1 MAYFNLI
8 VPVLLAAVLGITI
21 TSGRHREYHWRISF
35 WAVFISLGLLLMDFS
50 EIMSAK
56 IITYNMLGWNPP
68 LGICFAVD
76 LVGYLVMS
84 LVAVTA
90 LAALAISRTEIH
102 KDRKEFYALFLLLF
116 LGLAGASMTGDIFNL
131 FVFFEILSIAS
142 YALVSYSGRVGSVA
156 SSVRFLVMGS
166 FATSLILL
174 GIAFIYGSLGT
185 LNIADISRSMS
196 LSSTTASLAGFGLL
210 LCGFSFKAAVA
221 PFHAWKPSVIR
232 YTPLSLGLMFTAG
245 GVTIGLYTIFRL
257 AATISGLDIS
267 SLLIFLSLLTMVVG
281 AVLALQTHNL
291 KKLLAYSAISQSGY
305 VLFGLG
311 IGSYTGALYHL
322 VNLVIIDM
330 LLFVASYV
338 VISHLKTSNLDRMGG
353 LGSGNPLLLA
363 SFAVGAL
370 SLAGLPL
377 FNGFSSKL
385 IIYTAGLEV
394 FPVGAIVAMLVSV
407 LTLAYCSKMMFMIFF
422 SNMKGEGR
430 INLGVDIKFILV
442 ILAIVCIAFGVL
454 QAPVT
459 DVMAA
464 IAGSGLDRELYIR
477 TVLGLGGV

>member
-1 MAYFNLI
+1 MAYFHLI
-8 VPVLLAAVLGITI
+8 VPVLLAAVLGVTI
-21 TSGRHREYHWRISF
+21 TRGKHREYYWRISF

-50 EIMSAK
+50 EIMSSK
-56 IITYNMLGWNPP
+56 IITYNMLGWSPP
-68 LGICFAVD
+68 LGISFAVD
-76 LVGYLVMS
+76 WLGYLVLS

-90 LAALAISRTEIH
+90 LVALAIGRNEIH
-102 KDRKEFYALFLLLF
+102 DDRREFYALFLLLF
-116 LGLAGASMTGDIFNL
+116 LGLAGVSMTGDIFNL

-142 YALVSYSGRVGSVA
+142 YALVSYTGRMGSVA
-156 SSVRFLVMGS
+156 SSVRFLIMGS
-166 FATSLILL
+166 FSTSLILL

-185 LNIADISRSMS
+185 LNMADISRSMS
-196 LSSTTASLAGFGLL
+196 LSSTIASMIGLGLL
-210 LCGFSFKAAVA
+210 LCGFSFKAAIA

-232 YTPLSLGLMFTAG
+232 HTPLSLGLIFTAG
-245 GVTIGLYTIFRL
+245 GTTVGLYTIFRL
-257 AATISGLDIS
+257 TATIGGLNISGL
-267 SLLIFLSLLTMVVG
+267 LILLSLFTMVLG
-281 AVLALQTHNL
+281 AILALQTRNL

-330 LLFVASYV
+330 LLFIASYV
-338 VISHLKTSNLDRMGG
+338 VIRHFKASDFGKMGG

-363 SFAVGAL
+363 SFAVGAF

-422 SNMKGEGR
+422 SNMKGDGM
-430 INLGVDIKFILV
+430 INLGIDIKLILA
-442 ILAIVCIAFGVL
+442 ILAIVCIAFGVF
-454 QAPVT
+454 QSPVV
-459 DVMAA
+459 DVMSA

-477 TVLGLGGV
+477 TVLGIGGV

>member
-1 MAYFNLI
+1 MTYFHLI

-21 TSGRHREYHWRISF
+21 TSGRHRDYHWRISF
-35 WAVFISLGLLLMDFS
+35 WAVFISLGLLLMDLS
-50 EIMSAK
+50 EVMSSK
-56 IITYNMLGWNPP
+56 VLTYNMLGWNPP
-68 LGICFAVD
+68 LGITFAVD
-76 LVGYLVMS
+76 WLGYLVMS

-90 LAALAISRTEIH
+90 LAALVISRREIYED
-102 KDRKEFYALFLLLF
+102 KKEFYALFLLLF

-142 YALVSYSGRVGSVA
+142 YALVSYTGKMGSVA

-185 LNIADISRSMS
+185 LNMADISRS
-196 LSSTTASLAGFGLL
+196 LTNSSTTASLAGLGLL
-210 LCGFSFKAAVA
+210 LCGFSFKAAAA

-245 GVTIGLYTIFRL
+245 GTTIGLYTIFRL
-257 AATISGLDIS
+257 AATIGGFDMSW
-267 SLLIFLSLLTMVVG
+267 LLISLSLLTMVVG
-281 AVLALQTHNL
+281 AVLAFQTHNL

-330 LLFVASYV
+330 LLFAASYI
-338 VISHLKTSNLDRMGG
+338 VIRHFRSSNFDRMGG

-385 IIYTAGLEV
+385 IIYIAGLEM
-394 FPVGAIVAMLVSV
+394 FPLGAIAAMLVSV

-422 SNMKGEGR
+422 SNMKGDSR
-430 INLGVDIKFILV
+430 LSLDFDLKLVLV
-442 ILAIVCIAFGVL
+442 ILAAVCIAFGVF
-454 QAPVT
+454 QSPVT

-477 TVLGLGGV
+477 TVLGIGGV